1 MDQIR
6 QLELENM
13 KTGIP
18 LFHAGD
24 TVDVHYLIREGD
36 KERIQIFTG
45 TVIAIKGEGI
55 RRSVLVRRLVAG
67 EGVERLFPLHSPRVH
82 DIQVK
87 ARGRVRR
94 AKLYYLRDRVGKGVR
109 LKASFGRRMGPSSRR
124 GLADAPPPGP
134 GAAEASTRGRASTDP
149 SADQGPDKAGPQ
161 ASDKSGE

>member
-18 LFHAGD
+18 EFNAGD

-36 KERIQIFTG
+36 KERIQVFTG

-55 RRSVLVRRLVAG
+55 RRAILVRRLVAG

-82 DIQVK
+82 DIKVK
-87 ARGRVRR
+87 ARGRARR

-109 LKASFGRRMGPSSRR
+109 LKANFGKRKGPSSRR
-124 GLADAPPPGP
+124 GLPAAQPPGAKAP
-134 GAAEASTRGRASTDP
+134 AAEAQPEPRDEPKAEE
-149 SADQGPDKAGPQ
+149 SAGKGGDQG
-161 ASDKSGE
+161 GE

>member
-13 KTGIP
+13 KTGLP
-18 LFHAGD
+18 EFNAGD

-36 KERIQIFTG
+36 KERIQVFTG

-55 RRSVLVRRLVAG
+55 RRNILVRRLVAG
-67 EGVERLFPLHSPRVH
+67 EGVERLFPLHSPRVQ

-87 ARGRVRR
+87 SRGRARR

-109 LKASFGRRMGPSSRR
+109 LRVNFGKRKGPSSLR
-124 GLADAPPPGP
+124 GLPAAPPPSTKAP
-134 GAAEASTRGRASTDP
+134 ETPTPETLVPETPAPEAEGQGKESG
-149 SADQGPDKAGPQ
+149 DQAG
-161 ASDKSGE
+161 E

>member
-18 LFHAGD
+18 ECNAGD

-36 KERIQIFTG
+36 QERIQVFTG

-55 RRSVLVRRLVAG
+55 RRNILVRRLVAG

-82 DIQVK
+82 DIKVK
-87 ARGRVRR
+87 SRGRARR

-109 LKASFGRRMGPSSRR
+109 LRANFGKRRGPSSRR
-124 GLADAPPPGP
+124 GLPGTTPAKTPEDPAP
-134 GAAEASTRGRASTDP
+134 EASAP
-149 SADQGPDKAGPQ
+149 QADKA
-161 ASDKSGE
+161 SE

>member
-18 LFHAGD
+18 EFNAGD

-36 KERIQIFTG
+36 KERIQVFSG

-55 RRSVLVRRLVAG
+55 RRSILVRRLVAG

-94 AKLYYLRDRVGKGVR
+94 AKLYYLRERVGKGVR
-109 LKASFGRRMGPSSRR
+109 LKAKFGKRKGPSSRR
-124 GLADAPPPGP
+124 GLPDVPPPGAP
-134 GAAEASTRGRASTDP
+134 APEARPKGEGTAGQSSDQATDQA
-149 SADQGPDKAGPQ
+149 ADQAG
-161 ASDKSGE
+161 E